1 MDFRP
6 SKYQQDIFEWF
17 DRPDGSVMVDAVA
30 GGGKTTT
37 LVNGVQR
44 LPVDRRVGSLF
55 AAFNSAIVEEL
66 KGRLNGYVTCQT
78 LHSLGYSAL
87 RSALDS
93 PNWEV
98 DGKKYQRI
106 IGRPRVPVAGMD
118 PYTFSAAVGKVW
130 QFVQQTLTP
139 LDAESLDAMCLRYGI
154 ELPCDI
160 EPIAELLPEV
170 DRRGREECAKGFVS
184 FTDMIWAPLAL
195 NLPIKKHQ
203 LIAVDECQDLNR
215 SQHMLLQRAMRDN
228 GVLVGVGD
236 PCQPVGTKVLKVISR
251 TSNSSQTEWVDIE
264 TVQVGDELA
273 SPSVRDACVYASG
286 KVEGVTHRPFNGEL
300 VTVEM
305 EDGAGSSYTPNH
317 YCFASFAPFKGQYYV
332 YLQQRGNQFRV
343 GVSCNSAARGN
354 VRFCQ
359 EDADAM
365 WILAF
370 YPERDRALMMEAAIA
385 GRFGISE
392 LTWSAASR
400 QNVTLQ
406 EAWDFI
412 GDNYARGVECLRF
425 FGRDVRYPLIT
436 KKVRREGRQT
446 GLKRPIIVHAAN
458 LMTGCLMLRLPQG
471 KGRFGSADWKPVTV
485 SARSYTGTVV
495 SFDIAKHHSYIAD
508 GIATRNCQAIYA
520 FAGAMNDSFERLRE
534 HFGAGVKP
542 LSICYRCPS
551 SVIEM
556 AQEIVPEI
564 EAAPN
569 APAGV
574 VDTIEE
580 GQFEEMLAPG
590 DMVLCRTNAPL
601 LKLCFELISRKV
613 HARVRGRDIG
623 AQLAALARSIG
634 KDLVDF
640 DSFPMAVRSW
650 RDAQIL
656 ALSAK
661 TDAEFAIQSAKDRAE
676 CLLTCFASFQP
687 ATCDALAQK
696 IQSLFSDEHSPVIL
710 STVHKAKGL
719 ENPRVF
725 IIRPEL
731 IPLVWKGQQPAQ
743 LRQEMNLKYVAIT
756 RAQQELYFVK
766 KGRHDELF

>member
-1 MDFRP
+1 MNFRP

-17 DRPDGSVMVDAVA
+17 DRPDGSVMVSAVA
-30 GGGKTTT
+30 GSGKTTT

-44 LPVDRRVGSLF
+44 LPMDRRAGSLF

-118 PYTFSAAVGKVW
+118 PYAFAAAVGKVW

-154 ELPCDI
+154 ELPCNI

-184 FTDMIWAPLAL
+184 FTDMIWAPLVL
-195 NLPIKKHQ
+195 NLPIKRHQ
-203 LIAVDECQDLNR
+203 LVAVDECQDLNAA
-215 SQHMLLQRAMRDN
+215 QHLLLQRAMRDD

-236 PCQPVGTKVLKVISR
+236 P
-251 TSNSSQTEWVDIE
+251 N
-264 TVQVGDELA
+264 
-273 SPSVRDACVYASG
+273 
-286 KVEGVTHRPFNGEL
+286 
-300 VTVEM
+300 
-305 EDGAGSSYTPNH
+305 
-317 YCFASFAPFKGQYYV
+317 
-332 YLQQRGNQFRV
+332 
-343 GVSCNSAARGN
+343 
-354 VRFCQ
+354 
-359 EDADAM
+359 
-365 WILAF
+365 
-370 YPERDRALMMEAAIA
+370 
-385 GRFGISE
+385 
-392 LTWSAASR
+392 
-400 QNVTLQ
+400 
-406 EAWDFI
+406 
-412 GDNYARGVECLRF
+412 
-425 FGRDVRYPLIT
+425 
-436 KKVRREGRQT
+436 
-446 GLKRPIIVHAAN
+446 
-458 LMTGCLMLRLPQG
+458 
-471 KGRFGSADWKPVTV
+471 
-485 SARSYTGTVV
+485 
-495 SFDIAKHHSYIAD
+495 
-508 GIATRNCQAIYA
+508 QAIYA

-534 HFGAGVKP
+534 HFSANVKP

-551 SVIEM
+551 SVIEL

-564 EAAPN
+564 ESAPN
-569 APAGV
+569 APVGV

-580 GQFEEMLAPG
+580 GQFEEMLEPG

-601 LKLCFELISRKV
+601 LKLCFQLISRKV

-687 ATCDALAQK
+687 TTCDALAQK

-725 IIRPEL
+725 IIRPKLMPL
-731 IPLVWKGQQPAQ
+731 IWKGQQPAQ

-766 KGRHDELF
+766 EGRHDELF